1 MAACCWSQVGRRGRS
16 DISAFIVALR
26 ESLLWRITT
35 LADQRKP
42 LTQSAAVVVR
52 PGNSATEISA
62 EGCHRRDDDR
72 DDDRRRGLLLLL
84 RWCGS
89 STLLQERLD
98 RRRRLRCELQHRSC
112 SVADLGHAVAPALLE
127 GGPSHRVFSCD
138 RCVNRAWY

>member
-1 MAACCWSQVGRRGRS
+1 MAACCRSQVGRRGRP

-42 LTQSAAVVVR
+42 LTQSAGVVVR

-62 EGCHRRDDDR
+62 EGRRRRDDDR

-89 STLLQERLD
+89 STLRQERTGVASGASFSIA
-98 RRRRLRCELQHRSC
+98 RARLRT
-112 SVADLGHAVAPALLE
+112 SVKRLRRPFSKVVPAIVCF
-127 GGPSHRVFSCD
+127 HVID
-138 RCVNRAWY
+138 A